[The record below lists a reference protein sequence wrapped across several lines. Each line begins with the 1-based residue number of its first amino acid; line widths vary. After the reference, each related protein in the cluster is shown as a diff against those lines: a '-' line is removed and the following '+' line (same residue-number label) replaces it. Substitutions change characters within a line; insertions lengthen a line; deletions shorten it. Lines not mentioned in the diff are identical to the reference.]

1 MSHVLQA
8 RRRVGHGKGA
18 GRRVRASG
26 LIPAVVY
33 GQGQEPVSVALD
45 PKAVKAILLSP
56 KRRNTT
62 FQLEVEGGE
71 TTAFCRIG
79 DIQKHPAKRTLVH
92 CDIVRLDPTRPLK
105 AKVPLAL
112 VGKSQAEVVGGKIR
126 FVVREVVVE
135 ALPAEVPERID
146 IDITHVG
153 VGEALR
159 LADVAATDQYKLV
172 FRDNA
177 PIAMGLGKVIEVEE
191 DEAETE
197 TPAEAEA

>member
-18 GRRVRASG
+18 GRRVRANG

-45 PKAVKAILLSP
+45 PKAVKAILMSP

-62 FQLEVEGGE
+62 FQLEVDGGE
-71 TTAFCRIG
+71 TTALCRIG
-79 DIQKHPAKRTLVH
+79 EIQKHPAKRTLVH
-92 CDIVRLDPTRPLK
+92 CDIVRLDPARPLK

-112 VGKSQAEVVGGKIR
+112 VGKSKAEVVGGKIR

-146 IDITHVG
+146 VDVTKVG
-153 VGEALR
+153 VGHTLR

-177 PIAMGLGKVIEVEE
+177 PIAVGIGKVVEADDE
-191 DEAETE
+191 EEAE
-197 TPAEAEA
+197 EAEA